1 MSLSKQ
7 ELKELAAQ
15 VEQGVYVKRS
25 TLYIAVGIALVAG
38 MYIGNLLTSTM
49 SQNQPVTKQR
59 VTQVTAGQTDATQ
72 VPAAQMA
79 QILDLEKHLQHTPD
93 DVAAWTKLG
102 HLYFDTNQ
110 PKPAIRAYNKSLE
123 LKPDDANVI
132 TDLGVM
138 YRRDHQHQLA
148 LETFERAIAV
158 DPTHEVSRFNKG
170 IVLFYDLK
178 KKDEAFATWNELVQL
193 NPNARTPGGTPV
205 KEMIN
210 QLKAQ

>member
-15 VEQGVYVKRS
+15 VEQGAYVKRS
-25 TLYIAVGIALVAG
+25 TLYMAIAIALLVG
-38 MYIGNLLTSTM
+38 MYVGNLLTSTM
-49 SQNQPVTKQR
+49 SQESQVTKQR
-59 VTQVTAGQTDATQ
+59 ISQPSPNNTAQI
-72 VPAAQMA
+72 PAATMS
-79 QILDLEKHLQHTPD
+79 QILDLETHLQHTPD

-110 PKPAIRAYNKSLE
+110 PKLAIRAYNKSLE

-148 LETFERAIAV
+148 LDTFERAIAI
-158 DPTHEVSRFNKG
+158 DPKHEVSRFNKG
-170 IVLFYDLK
+170 IVLFYDLN
-178 KKDEAFATWNELVQL
+178 KKDEAFATWDKLVQL
-193 NPNARTPGGTPV
+193 NPDARTPGGTPI
-205 KEMIN
+205 KEMIR